1 MTAPIQPPLYPNLPG
16 APQIVNNYVYLDRW
30 AKNPTDLTNL
40 INITTLPKFISPY
53 LFRSAGA
60 QGGAVLYNVSTLPQS
75 FLDTNANRQPGEIA
89 NGAEFPIVNVKDLP
103 EQVATVT
110 HYGGMFPV
118 TYTEARRANYDVIS
132 RGLTKLGN
140 TLIKLSDAR
149 ALAVFNANAVIPRV
163 PAAAL
168 WTAVG
173 QKAVADIL
181 SGIVAINSADM
192 GYVADTLLAHPTTA
206 AILLGIPDIIQRMP
220 RENPQLNPIFMQQL
234 PSIMGLNV
242 VTSSQCSTSQAIIT
256 SSQVVGAVAEEIPQY
271 SRVVD
276 EARVET
282 WWVQSARFDVPI
294 ITDPLAAYVITGVAA

>member
-1 MTAPIQPPLYPNLPG
+1 MTAPVAPPLYPNLPG
-16 APQIVNNYVYLDRW
+16 APQIVNNYIYLDRW
-30 AKNPTDLTNL
+30 AKNPTDLTTL
-40 INITTLPKFISPY
+40 VNITTLPRFISPY
-53 LFRSAGA
+53 LFRSASA
-60 QGGAVLYNVSTLPQS
+60 AGGAVLYNVSTIPQA
-75 FLDTNANRQPGEIA
+75 FIDANPNRQPGEIA
-89 NGAEFPIVNVKDLP
+89 NGAEFPIVNVTDLP

-140 TLIKLSDAR
+140 TLVKLSDAR
-149 ALAVFNANAVIPRV
+149 ALGVFAATSTVPRV

-168 WTAVG
+168 WTAAG
-173 QKAVADIL
+173 QKAIADIL
-181 SGIVAINSADM
+181 SGIVAIEGADM
-192 GYVADTLLAHPTTA
+192 GYVADTILLHPTTA
-206 AILLGIPDIIQRMP
+206 AILLSIPEVIQRMP
-220 RENPQLNPIFMQQL
+220 RENVAYNPIFMKQL

-242 VTSSQCSTSQAIIT
+242 VTSTQAKTSEAIIT
-256 SSQVVGAVAEEIPQY
+256 SSQIVGAVAEEIPQY

-282 WWVQSARFDVPI
+282 YWVQSARFDIPF